1 VLSLVESLHTNVF
14 TAGARHSDM
23 TLTSCARDK
32 ISMASDRPPP
42 PKKIIFGC
50 QKHCKMNHFVHCC
63 SFSIS
68 NKITSKGCQSA
79 SQTCDIDAKNAFF
92 WGGEGHRPSPDTP
105 SLHPTPRCLDLNPS
119 HSEILPT
126 LLVIDVSRY
135 LPKASADVFCTTLR
149 RFQES
154 SAFCCKTRDF
164 YMPFILLILLLYA
177 Q

>member
-1 VLSLVESLHTNVF
+1 MLSLVESLHTNVF
-14 TAGARHSDM
+14 TAGVRHYDM

-79 SQTCDIDAKNAFF
+79 SQTCDIGAKNAFF
-92 WGGEGHRPSPDTP
+92 FGGRGTGPPQTP
-105 SLHPTPRCLDLNPS
+105 PPYTPPLGASILTPPILKFCL
-119 HSEILPT
+119 
-126 LLVIDVSRY
+126 RY
-135 LPKASADVFCTTLR
+135 W
-149 RFQES
+149 
-154 SAFCCKTRDF
+154 
-164 YMPFILLILLLYA
+164 
-177 Q
+177 